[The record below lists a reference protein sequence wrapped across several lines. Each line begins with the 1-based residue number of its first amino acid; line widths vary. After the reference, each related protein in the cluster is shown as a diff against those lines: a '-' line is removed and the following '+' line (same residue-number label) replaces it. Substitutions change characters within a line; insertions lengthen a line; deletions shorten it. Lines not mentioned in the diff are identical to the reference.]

1 MNETPTQDW
10 IPDEVDT
17 TVPSMARAY
26 DYLLGGAHNFAVDR
40 MVADQA
46 EKMMPGAAK
55 IARLNRAFLNRAVR
69 YLLNNGVRQFL
80 DVGSGIPTVG
90 NVHEVAQQINPGARV
105 VYVDKDPIAVAHSE
119 LMLGANDNAEV
130 LRADMRDPD
139 SILGSSEVRR
149 LLDFEEPIA
158 LLMVMMVHWV
168 PDSDDPWNLIARYR
182 DALPAG
188 SYLALSHVTADQR
201 QDQISDAKDMIQ
213 QSRSADQLTPR
224 SHDQVVPLFDGF
236 DLVEPGVVGC
246 GLWRPSGPGDIA
258 DNHELNAHVYAG
270 VGKKRPAGQG
280 FTDAERHP

>member
-1 MNETPTQDW
+1 VDAEVPDMNETPTQDW

-69 YLLNNGVRQFL
+69 YLLDNGVRQFL

-149 LLDFEEPIA
+149 LLDFDEPIA

-182 DALPAG
+182 DALPTG

-213 QSRSADQLTPR
+213 ESRSADQLTPR
-224 SHDQVVPLFDGF
+224 SHDQVVRLFDGF

-246 GLWRPSGPGDIA
+246 GLWHPSGPGDIA

-270 VGKKRPAGQG
+270 VGKKRAAG
-280 FTDAERHP
+280 

>member
-1 MNETPTQDW
+1 VDAEVPDMNETPTQDW

-69 YLLNNGVRQFL
+69 YLLDNGVRQFL

-149 LLDFEEPIA
+149 LLDFDEPIA

-168 PDSDDPWNLIARYR
+168 PDSDDPWNLITRYR
-182 DALPAG
+182 DALPTG

-213 QSRSADQLTPR
+213 ESRSADQLTPR
-224 SHDQVVPLFDGF
+224 SHDQVVRLFDGF

-246 GLWRPSGPGDIA
+246 GLWHPSGPGDIA

-270 VGKKRPAGQG
+270 VGKKRAAG
-280 FTDAERHP
+280 

>member
-1 MNETPTQDW
+1 VDAEVPDMNETPTQDW

-213 QSRSADQLTPR
+213 ESRSADQLTPR
-224 SHDQVVPLFDGF
+224 SHDQVVRLFDGF

-246 GLWRPSGPGDIA
+246 GLWHPSGPGDVA

-270 VGKKRPAGQG
+270 VGKKRAAG
-280 FTDAERHP
+280 